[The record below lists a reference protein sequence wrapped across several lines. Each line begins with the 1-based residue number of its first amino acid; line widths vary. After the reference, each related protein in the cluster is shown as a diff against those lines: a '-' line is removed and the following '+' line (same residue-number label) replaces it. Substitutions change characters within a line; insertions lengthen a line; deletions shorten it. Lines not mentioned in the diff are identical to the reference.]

1 MNPAIKQQ
9 IEHITCDAE
18 IQEAMR
24 KHCGDNNIIYN
35 YYDRNTAIRCAV
47 DSVNGKATGTCIKE
61 SMLEYLRLKADGY
74 RPKIYMAQIY
84 SKPLGRII
92 NHQYLTIMIDRKEY
106 FDSRS
111 NGLHKRVPLEYWLEQ
126 NKPLTIKRKR
136 IEITYK
142 KTKPNKSTHKD
153 NHRSNTTQWME
164 CVDY

>member
-1 MNPAIKQQ
+1 
-9 IEHITCDAE
+9 
-18 IQEAMR
+18 
-24 KHCGDNNIIYN
+24 
-35 YYDRNTAIRCAV
+35 
-47 DSVNGKATGTCIKE
+47 
-61 SMLEYLRLKADGY
+61 
-74 RPKIYMAQIY
+74 MAQIY

-136 IEITYK
+136 LEITYEK
-142 KTKPNKSTHKD
+142 VKGRKLKTGLSGN
-153 NHRSNTTQWME
+153 NRQTQQVVR